1 MTLRRQLMLV
11 SLLLLALPWAG
22 CQFVREMEGA
32 LQHGQE
38 QSLQATTQ
46 AIATVL
52 GNQPEL
58 LYPNP
63 QRWQDSASTV
73 QQLYATASAAP
84 IIVDGYEDGWTG
96 PIHGQWGPI
105 SYRAQTR
112 KGRLYLFFRVTD
124 DTVNYHDPRITTHA
138 TGDRLILR
146 TGNGASF
153 VIASAGPGPVQARLL
168 ENGRVQR
175 WESRIRGQWQDTMDG
190 FTLELEMPLELA
202 ANRLGFYLVN
212 VSGSSSTTHGNIEP
226 RNHALPPWLV
236 YSSNKLQ
243 SLVKPFAAGEL
254 VLSIVDT
261 HHWIVAQAGQLESE
275 AEPWQQTAQN
285 TGSATSWPMRML
297 YRAIL
302 NNKPQP
308 PPNSEQ
314 AAGRFGMNNEREVL
328 AALVGNASAGWYAQ
342 ENNRQQKLLRAA
354 SPIVSDG
361 EVVGVVL
368 AEQNSEQYLS
378 LTDQAFSALLLYS
391 ISAML
396 VSALG
401 LLGYASWLSWRIR
414 QLSLATDDIIAKDG
428 SIRDNF
434 KTSGA
439 GDELGDLSR
448 QYGELLGRLREYT
461 EYLRTL
467 SRKLSHELRTPIA
480 VIQSSLDNL
489 DQAPEQGQVYIQR
502 SREGLERLNH
512 ILTAMSEASRL
523 EESIQQSQKEELEL
537 VGFCRDIVGAYQ
549 QVYTQHHLE
558 FICELQQCSV
568 QAAPELLAQLLDKL
582 FDNAASFA
590 PADTFIRLQ
599 LTESDQGPRIR
610 VENQGPTLPK
620 TMQGQLFDSMVSVR
634 DADQQG
640 HLGLGLHI
648 ARLIAEYHN
657 GRIYGENLDESPDK
671 QTGVAFTL
679 EL

>member
-1 MTLRRQLMLV
+1 
-11 SLLLLALPWAG
+11 
-22 CQFVREMEGA
+22 
-32 LQHGQE
+32 
-38 QSLQATTQ
+38 
-46 AIATVL
+46 
-52 GNQPEL
+52 
-58 LYPNP
+58 
-63 QRWQDSASTV
+63 
-73 QQLYATASAAP
+73 
-84 IIVDGYEDGWTG
+84 
-96 PIHGQWGPI
+96 
-105 SYRAQTR
+105 
-112 KGRLYLFFRVTD
+112 
-124 DTVNYHDPRITTHA
+124 
-138 TGDRLILR
+138 
-146 TGNGASF
+146 
-153 VIASAGPGPVQARLL
+153 
-168 ENGRVQR
+168 
-175 WESRIRGQWQDTMDG
+175 
-190 FTLELEMPLELA
+190 
-202 ANRLGFYLVN
+202 
-212 VSGSSSTTHGNIEP
+212 
-226 RNHALPPWLV
+226 
-236 YSSNKLQ
+236 
-243 SLVKPFAAGEL
+243 
-254 VLSIVDT
+254 
-261 HHWIVAQAGQLESE
+261 
-275 AEPWQQTAQN
+275 
-285 TGSATSWPMRML
+285 
-297 YRAIL
+297 
-302 NNKPQP
+302 
-308 PPNSEQ
+308 
-314 AAGRFGMNNEREVL
+314 MNNEREVL